1 MLSDKEKMILHFS
14 CMITIARLTG
24 VRKPDKLI
32 EKMIEEVRRNRCRSI
47 APEDMEDLIA
57 EIDEEM
63 VSGKVLCKE
72 LMNETVW
79 SMTGQRPDERP
90 KDWRDMK

>member
-1 MLSDKEKMILHFS
+1 
-14 CMITIARLTG
+14 MITIARLTG

-63 VSGKVLCKE
+63 VSGKVLFKE

>member
-1 MLSDKEKMILHFS
+1 MLSDKEKMILHFR

-63 VSGKVLCKE
+63 VSGKVLFKE

>member
-1 MLSDKEKMILHFS
+1 MILHFS

-47 APEDMEDLIA
+47 APEDMEDLLA
-57 EIDEEM
+57 EINEEM
-63 VSGKVLCKE
+63 AGGKVMFKE
-72 LMNETVW
+72 LMSETLW
-79 SMTGQRPDERP
+79 SMTGERPDKR
-90 KDWRDMK
+90 DWSDMK